1 MRGIPV
7 GTCRSCGAEVSYFA
21 RSCWHCGASNLPNP
35 VVTVLAIAV
44 MAVVAGVIVL
54 GSLIF
59 IRSKDEAPGGIA
71 TPEQK
76 AEGGEQYGWL
86 VKAMAECEEEAKRTT
101 DKVYFLIAPVTRTAT
116 NAAGWEPGRIGM
128 VGDSIELLPS
138 TNAVIGLR
146 NGSLAIYRTPL
157 AFAVS
162 DPATSTVFRWKP
174 AAGVTVLTQRAA
186 GLESLKLG
194 FQVAEGK
201 DIDWGITI
209 TLAQGTCYWIY
220 PLIRTGGRGG

>member
-1 MRGIPV
+1 
-7 GTCRSCGAEVSYFA
+7 
-21 RSCWHCGASNLPNP
+21 
-35 VVTVLAIAV
+35 VV
-44 MAVVAGVIVL
+44 VL

-59 IRSKDEAPGGIA
+59 IRGKDEAPGGLA

-76 AEGGEQYGWL
+76 AEAGEQYGWL
-86 VKAMAECEEEAKRTT
+86 VKAMAECEEEAKRATE
-101 DKVYFLIAPVTRTAT
+101 KLYFLIAPVTRTAT

-138 TNAVIGLR
+138 SNAVIGLR

-194 FQVAEGK
+194 FQLAEGK

-220 PLIRTGGRGG
+220 PLIRTGGRSG

>member
-1 MRGIPV
+1 
-7 GTCRSCGAEVSYFA
+7 
-21 RSCWHCGASNLPNP
+21 
-35 VVTVLAIAV
+35 
-44 MAVVAGVIVL
+44 
-54 GSLIF
+54 
-59 IRSKDEAPGGIA
+59 
-71 TPEQK
+71 
-76 AEGGEQYGWL
+76 
-86 VKAMAECEEEAKRTT
+86 
-101 DKVYFLIAPVTRTAT
+101 
-116 NAAGWEPGRIGM
+116 M

-162 DPATSTVFRWKP
+162 DPTTSTVFRWKP
-174 AAGVTVLTQRAA
+174 AAGVTVLTQRAG

-209 TLAQGTCYWIY
+209 TLTPGTCYWIY
-220 PLIRTGGRGG
+220 PLIRTGGRSG

>member
-1 MRGIPV
+1 
-7 GTCRSCGAEVSYFA
+7 
-21 RSCWHCGASNLPNP
+21 
-35 VVTVLAIAV
+35 
-44 MAVVAGVIVL
+44 MAVVAGVVVL
-54 GSLIF
+54 GSLLF
-59 IRSKDEAPGGIA
+59 VRGRGEAPGSIA

-76 AEGGEQYGWL
+76 AEAGEQYGWL

-101 DKVYFLIAPVTRTAT
+101 DKLYFLIAPVTRTAT
-116 NAAGWEPGRIGM
+116 NAAGWEPGRIGT

-157 AFAVS
+157 TFAVS

-186 GLESLKLG
+186 GLR
-194 FQVAEGK
+194 VAQAR
-201 DIDWGITI
+201 I
-209 TLAQGTCYWIY
+209 
-220 PLIRTGGRGG
+220 PGGRGQGHRMGHHHQSDPGHVLLDLSADPDRRARRMTGPA